1 LILRLT
7 KSNIKMKNILLLLSL
22 LISSVAIAQKHN
34 IVNASI
40 ALRNAQKAKGDDIA
54 VLLSEAKGY
63 IDEAYNTES
72 TANEPKMWNYRAP
85 IYLEIA
91 LKKPELDNLAII
103 KATDAHIKCLQKGK
117 KDRIIVKKWTAK
129 EDILAGL
136 IQCGYKLFNVA
147 IDKYNEGDYRTSLT
161 FYDKIFEIVPF
172 DEEDQLKRGNITKET
187 ILYNSFFSSSKLKDD
202 NKSKELLQRLI
213 DINFNEP
220 AIYIHMSDIYKRE
233 KNIEKAIEYLSLGR
247 EMFEED
253 QSIINT
259 EINLY
264 IELGRTDEL
273 VTKLGEA
280 INLDP
285 ENSLLYFNRGT
296 IYDQQGQVENA
307 ESDYLKSI
315 ELDPSSFG
323 SNYNLGALFFNKAV
337 ELNNSANST
346 SDDKKYRSLKKQAD
360 VYFNKGLPY
369 LEEAHLLDPKD
380 KNTLLSLK
388 QLYYMKGD
396 YKKSEDMKKLISEL

>member
-1 LILRLT
+1 
-7 KSNIKMKNILLLLSL
+7 MKNILLLLSL

-129 EDILAGL
+129 EDVLAGL

-380 KNTLLSLK
+380 KNTLLSLNNF
-388 QLYYMKGD
+388 
-396 YKKSEDMKKLISEL
+396 II

>member
-1 LILRLT
+1 
-7 KSNIKMKNILLLLSL
+7 MKNILLLLSL

-233 KNIEKAIEYLSLGR
+233 ENIEKAIEYLSLGR

>member
-1 LILRLT
+1 
-7 KSNIKMKNILLLLSL
+7 MKNILLILSFI
-22 LISSVAIAQKHN
+22 ISTVAVAQKHN

-40 ALRNAQKAKGDDIA
+40 ALRNANKANGDDVG
-54 VLLSEAKGY
+54 VLLSEAKEY
-63 IDEAYNTES
+63 IDEAFNTES
-72 TANEPKMWNYRAP
+72 TANDPKMWNYRAP

-117 KDRIIVKKWTAK
+117 KDKIIVKKWTSK
-129 EDILAGL
+129 EDVLAGL
-136 IQCGYKLFNVA
+136 VQCGYKLFNLA
-147 IDKYNEGDYRTSLT
+147 IDHYNKGDYKTSLD

-172 DEEDQLKRGNITKET
+172 DDEDQLKRGNITKET
-187 ILYNSFFSSSKLKDD
+187 ILYNSFFSSKKLKDD
-202 NKSKELLQRLI
+202 TKSKELLQSLI

-220 AIYIHMSDIYKRE
+220 AIYIHMSDIFKRE

-247 EMFEED
+247 DMFDDD

-273 VTKLGEA
+273 LKKLAEA
-280 INLDP
+280 IEIDT

-296 IYDQQGQVENA
+296 IYDQEGQLDNA
-307 ESDYLKSI
+307 EKDYLRAI

-346 SDDKKYRSLKKQAD
+346 SDDKKYKSLKDQSD
-360 VYFNKGLPY
+360 VYFNKALPY
-369 LEEAHLLDPKD
+369 LESSYSINPKD

-388 QLYYMKGD
+388 QLYYMKAN
-396 YKKSEDMKKLISEL
+396 YKKSDEIKKLISEL

>member
-1 LILRLT
+1 
-7 KSNIKMKNILLLLSL
+7 MKNILLILSFI
-22 LISSVAIAQKHN
+22 ISTVAVAQKHN

-40 ALRNAQKAKGDDIA
+40 ALRNAKKATGDEIG
-54 VLLSEAKGY
+54 VILSEAMQY
-63 IDEAYNTES
+63 IDEAFNTES
-72 TANEPKMWNYRAP
+72 TANDPKMWNYRAP

-117 KDRIIVKKWTAK
+117 KDRIIVKKWTSK

-147 IDKYNEGDYRTSLT
+147 IDKYNEGDYKTSLAY
-161 FYDKIFEIVPF
+161 YDKIFEIVPY
-172 DEEDQLKRGNITKET
+172 DDEDQLKRGNITKET
-187 ILYNSFFSSSKLKDD
+187 ILYNSFFSSNKMKDD
-202 NKSKELLQRLI
+202 VKSKELLQNLI

-220 AIYIHMSDIYKRE
+220 AIYIHISDIYKRE
-233 KNIEKAIEYLSLGR
+233 NNIEETIKYLSLGR
-247 EMFEED
+247 EMFEDD
-253 QSIINT
+253 QSLINT

-264 IELGRTDEL
+264 IELGRTSEL
-273 VTKLGEA
+273 LKKLGEA
-280 INLDP
+280 IELDT

-296 IYDQQGQVENA
+296 IYDQEGQLENA
-307 ESDYLKSI
+307 EKDYLMAI
-315 ELDPSSFG
+315 TLDPSSFG

-346 SDDKKYRSLKKQAD
+346 GDNKEYKLLKNESD
-360 VYFNKGLPY
+360 VFFNKALPY
-369 LEEAHLLDPKD
+369 LEASYSINSKD

-388 QLYYMKGD
+388 QLYYMKGN
-396 YKKSEDMKKLISEL
+396 YKKSDEIKKLISEL

>member
-1 LILRLT
+1 
-7 KSNIKMKNILLLLSL
+7 MKNILLILSFIL
-22 LISSVAIAQKHN
+22 STVAVAQKHN

-40 ALRNAQKAKGDDIA
+40 ALRNANKAKGDEVG
-54 VLLSEAKGY
+54 VLLSEAKEY
-63 IDEAYNTES
+63 IDEAFNTES
-72 TANEPKMWNYRAP
+72 TANDPKMWNYRAP

-91 LKKPELDNLAII
+91 LKKPELDNLAIM

-117 KDRIIVKKWTAK
+117 KDKIIVKKWTSK
-129 EDILAGL
+129 EDVLSAL
-136 IQCGYKLFNVA
+136 VQCGYKLFNLA
-147 IDKYNEGDYRTSLT
+147 IDHYNKGDYRTSLD

-172 DEEDQLKRGNITKET
+172 DDEDQLKRGNITKET
-187 ILYNSFFSSSKLKDD
+187 ILYNSFFSSNKLKDD
-202 NKSKELLQRLI
+202 AKSKELLQSLI

-220 AIYIHMSDIYKRE
+220 AIYIHMSDVFKRE

-247 EMFEED
+247 DMFEDD

-273 VTKLGEA
+273 LKKLAEA
-280 INLDP
+280 IEIDT

-296 IYDQQGQVENA
+296 IYDQEGQLENA
-307 ESDYLKSI
+307 EKDYLRAI

-346 SDDKKYRSLKKQAD
+346 SVDKKYKSLKDQSD
-360 VYFNKGLPY
+360 VYFNKALPY
-369 LEEAHLLDPKD
+369 LESSYSINSKD

-388 QLYYMKGD
+388 QLYYMKAN
-396 YKKSEDMKKLISEL
+396 YKKSDEIKKLISEL

>member
-1 LILRLT
+1 
-7 KSNIKMKNILLLLSL
+7 MKNILLLLSL